1 MKTKQHH
8 YLNNAWKEYPSD
20 LNAEKSQLV
29 LVFGASACIVK
40 PDVYQHLKS
49 TYPNA
54 DIVFAS
60 TSGEIINDSVYDD
73 SAVATAIEF
82 EKSRVRCVKT
92 NIKHHNNSVETGSYL
107 MKQLLAD
114 DLNSVFVISDG
125 TFINGSELVEG
136 FNGNKKNIP
145 VSGGLAGDAA
155 KFEKTFTGI
164 NEIPS
169 QGNVIAIGFYG
180 NDIAIGH
187 GSLGGWDEF
196 GHERMI
202 TKSDK
207 NVLYEID
214 HKNALDLYKEY
225 LGDYVNELP
234 GSALL
239 FPLSIRLN
247 NSDENLVRT
256 ILSINEEEKS
266 MVFAGNLPE
275 GGKVRL
281 MKANFDKLIEAS
293 SAAAM
298 NSFNNIK
305 NQQPDLAVLISCVG
319 RKLILQERTDEEVEA
334 AKEIL
339 GEQAAITG
347 FYSYGEISPFN
358 SNVRCELHNQTMTIT
373 TFTELKQQNK

>member
-8 YLNNAWKEYPSD
+8 FLNNAWKDYPSD
-20 LNAEKSQLV
+20 VNAEKCQLV
-29 LVFGASACIVK
+29 LTFGASSCIVK
-40 PDVYQHLKS
+40 PDVYEHLEAL
-49 TYPNA
+49 YPNA

-73 SAVATAIEF
+73 SAVATAIAF
-82 EKSRVRCVKT
+82 EKTNVRCVKT
-92 NIKHHNNSVETGSYL
+92 NIKHHDNSFETGNYL
-107 MKQLLAD
+107 MEQLLKD

-125 TFINGSELVEG
+125 TSINGSELVDG
-136 FNGNKKNIP
+136 FNYCKKSIP

-155 KFEKTFTGI
+155 RFEKTFTGI
-164 NEIPS
+164 NEVPS

-180 NDIAIGH
+180 KDIVIGH

-196 GHERMI
+196 GHERAI

-239 FPLSIRLN
+239 FPLSIRHN
-247 NSDENLVRT
+247 HSDKNLVRT

-275 GGKVRL
+275 GSKVRL

-293 SAAAM
+293 STAATD
-298 NSFNNIK
+298 SFKGIK
-305 NQQPDLAVLISCVG
+305 NQQPDLAILISCVG

-339 GEQAAITG
+339 GDHTAITG

-358 SNVRCELHNQTMTIT
+358 SNVQCELHNQTMTIT
-373 TFTELKQQNK
+373 TFTEL

>member
-8 YLNNAWKEYPSD
+8 YLNNAWKDYPSD
-20 LNAEKSQLV
+20 LNAEKCQLV
-29 LVFGASACIVK
+29 LTFGATSCIVK
-40 PDVYQHLKS
+40 PEVYEHLKS
-49 TYPNA
+49 MYPNA
-54 DIVFAS
+54 DIVFSS

-73 SAVATAIEF
+73 SAVATAIQF
-82 EKSRVRCVKT
+82 EKTKVRCVKT
-92 NIKHHNNSVETGSYL
+92 NIKYHNSSFETGSYL
-107 MKQLLAD
+107 MEQLLTD

-125 TFINGSELVEG
+125 TFINGSELVDG
-136 FNGNKKNIP
+136 FNNNKNNIP

-155 KFEKTFTGI
+155 RFEKTFTGI
-164 NEIPS
+164 NEVPA

-180 NDIAIGH
+180 KDIVIGH

-196 GHERMI
+196 GHERAI

-247 NSDENLVRT
+247 HSDKNLVRT

-275 GGKVRL
+275 GSKVRL

-293 SAAAM
+293 STAAAD
-298 NSFNNIK
+298 SFKGIK
-305 NQQPDLAVLISCVG
+305 NQEPDLAVLISCVG

-339 GEQAAITG
+339 GDHTTITG

-358 SNVRCELHNQTMTIT
+358 SNVQCELHNQTMTIT
-373 TFTELKQQNK
+373 TFTEL